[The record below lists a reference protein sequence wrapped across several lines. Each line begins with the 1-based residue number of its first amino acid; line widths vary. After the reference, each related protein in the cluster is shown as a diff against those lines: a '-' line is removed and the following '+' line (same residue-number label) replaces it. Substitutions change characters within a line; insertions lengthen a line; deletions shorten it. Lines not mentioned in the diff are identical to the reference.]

1 MAQNALKPNLFDA
14 PQNPTFAGFNPA
26 TSPQQ
31 PSGGMMFNSKAFS
44 EAFSKQSPAS
54 SPPPLVTPVKKVH
67 NDKESYSIQTPNK
80 PPKLSLLGVEV
91 PKNKLEG
98 TSGMSAEFLK
108 MYLMVEQEI
117 DMVSLFVFSRIII
130 LRCNS

>member
-14 PQNPTFAGFNPA
+14 PQNPTFVGFNPA

-31 PSGGMMFNSKAFS
+31 QSGGMMFNSAAFNA
-44 EAFSKQSPAS
+44 AFSKQSPTS
-54 SPPPLVTPVKKVH
+54 SPGPLATPVKKVH
-67 NDKESYSIQTPNK
+67 NDNESYSIQTPNK

-117 DMVSLFVFSRIII
+117 DMVSLFYFLESQF
-130 LRCNS
+130 